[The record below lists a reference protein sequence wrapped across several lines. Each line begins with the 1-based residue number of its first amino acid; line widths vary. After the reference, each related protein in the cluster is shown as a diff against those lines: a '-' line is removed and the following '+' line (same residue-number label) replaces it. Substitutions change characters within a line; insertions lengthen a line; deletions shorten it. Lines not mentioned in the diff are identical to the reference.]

1 MRDSPGR
8 EPQPGKRREIV
19 HVTRKSGRWLP
30 VRIGDVEQWQTGL
43 LEESA
48 RRLGAVLLPGGRVH
62 RWSFV
67 GSPVTFRGERAWL
80 RVSPFLEHE
89 MSRKAWRGTAEAA
102 AIPGVCQPALLHRI
116 EWHADGPTPVPVSA
130 EVLTLVTDPPASR
143 VRFLRSA
150 LDLPDDWFSDLA
162 ASLAA
167 LHAYPAVRRFPV
179 HDAEEYGY
187 LLSATYG
194 RPVPAGCVPSFG
206 TEHIDL
212 NWENITAP
220 RFCILDMEHWCV
232 AVTGYGA
239 AYLYLPALEVP
250 AVADRVHQ
258 ALADVLDTPSG
269 RYAQLVA
276 AALIIRNLT
285 RLPDPGGLATRLHT
299 HARTLLT

>member
-1 MRDSPGR
+1 MIIRN
-8 EPQPGKRREIV
+8 E
-19 HVTRKSGRWLP
+19 SGARWLP
-30 VRIGDVEQWQTGL
+30 TRIADFEKWQASL

-48 RRLGAVLLPGGRVH
+48 RRLDAALDPGGRVH
-62 RWSFV
+62 RYGFV
-67 GSPVTFRGERAWL
+67 GSAVTFRDQRAWL

-89 MSRKAWRGTAEAA
+89 MSRKAWRGTVEAA
-102 AIPGVCQPALLHRI
+102 AIPGVRKPSLLHRI
-116 EWHADGPTPVPVSA
+116 EWHADGPDPVPVSA
-130 EVLTLVTDPPASR
+130 EVLTLVTDPIASR
-143 VRFLRSA
+143 ERFLRA
-150 LDLPDDWFSDLA
+150 APDLPSDWFCDLS

-167 LHAYPAVRRFPV
+167 LRAYPTARRFPV

-187 LLSATYG
+187 LLSATYR
-194 RPVPAGCVPSFG
+194 RPVPVGCVPAFG

-220 RFCILDMEHWCV
+220 RFRILDMEHWCV

-239 AYLYLPALEVP
+239 AYLYLTALEVP
-250 AVADRVHQ
+250 AVAARVRE

-285 RLPDPGGLATRLHT
+285 RLPDPGGLAARLHDHT
-299 HARTLLT
+299 DTLLA

>member
-1 MRDSPGR
+1 MIIRN
-8 EPQPGKRREIV
+8 E
-19 HVTRKSGRWLP
+19 SGVRWLP
-30 VRIGDVEQWQTGL
+30 VRIGDFEKWQVSL

-48 RRLGAVLLPGGRVH
+48 RRVGAILDPRGRVH
-62 RWSFV
+62 RYGFV
-67 GSPVTFRGERAWL
+67 GSPVMFRGQRAWL

-89 MSRKAWRGTAEAA
+89 MSRKAWRGTSEAA
-102 AIPGVCQPALLHRI
+102 AIPGVSKPSLLHRI
-116 EWHADGPTPVPVSA
+116 EWHAEGPEPVPVSA
-130 EVLTLVTDPPASR
+130 EVLTLVTDPLASR
-143 VRFLRSA
+143 VRFLRA
-150 LDLPDDWFSDLA
+150 APDLPPDWFGDLA

-167 LHAYPAVRRFPV
+167 LRAYPTDRRFPA
-179 HDAEEYGY
+179 HNAKEYGY
-187 LLSATYG
+187 LLSATYH
-194 RPVPAGCVPSFG
+194 RPVPTGCVPAFG

-239 AYLYLPALEVP
+239 AHLYLTALEVP
-250 AVADRVHQ
+250 EVADRVHE

-285 RLPDPGGLATRLHT
+285 RLPDPGGLAARLHHHT
-299 HARTLLT
+299 DALLA